1 MSIFLTL
8 EFKLKDGSLSKSLK
22 WFGEKL
28 PETRAWSG
36 CIGVQTLATEDG
48 KSVLQVQEWETKKH
62 QQAYF
67 KDRAESGIIDEVM
80 QFLTEPPIAT
90 YYEKRSE

>member
-1 MSIFLTL
+1 MSIVMTL
-8 EFKLKDGSLSKSLK
+8 EFKLKDGNLSKSLR

-36 CIGVQTLATEDG
+36 CIGVQTLAAEDG
-48 KSVLQVQEWETKKH
+48 KSVLQVQEWETKGH

-67 KDRAESGIIDEVM
+67 KDRVEAGVIEDVM
-80 QFLTEPPIAT
+80 QFLTEQPIAS

>member
-1 MSIFLTL
+1 M
-8 EFKLKDGSLSKSLK
+8 
-22 WFGEKL
+22 
-28 PETRAWSG
+28 
-36 CIGVQTLATEDG
+36 QTLAAEDG

-67 KDRAESGIIDEVM
+67 KDRAESGIIDEVK

-90 YYEKRSE
+90 HYEKRSE

>member
-1 MSIFLTL
+1 MSIFMTL

-28 PETRAWSG
+28 PETRAWRG
-36 CIGVQTLATEDG
+36 CIGVQTLAAEDG

-67 KDRAESGIIDEVM
+67 EDRVESGIIEEVM

>member
-1 MSIFLTL
+1 MTIMVLLDFDIKEGKLEEFLKILEETL
-8 EFKLKDGSLSKSLK
+8 PDTRSYNGCLFLKTCVYEEQNKICLV
-22 WFGEKL
+22 E
-28 PETRAWSG
+28 
-36 CIGVQTLATEDG
+36 
-48 KSVLQVQEWETKKH
+48 EWETKKH

-67 KDRAESGIIDEVM
+67 KDRVESGIIEEVM